1 MKRFIFITGLTIL
14 VFLAPTHVEA
24 GIPKMINYQGMLTQS
39 DDKTPVTNG
48 NYPILFSIFNT
59 SSGGSSLWTHTYNVS
74 VTNGLFN
81 VILGDSGAPIDL
93 PFDEDYWLEITV
105 EGNTLSPRT
114 RLTSVGY
121 AYRALVADSALKA
134 GPAGGGGWTDA
145 GTKVYLTTSTDSV
158 GIGTANPIAPLT
170 IQPVS
175 GPDIEF
181 TGGSYNADITSD
193 REFKIGTSTSSP
205 FNILTANQYR
215 LIVDASGN
223 VGIGTTNPTGT
234 LDVNSNNIR
243 IRTSQ
248 TPLSSSADGYT
259 GEIAW
264 DADYIYIC
272 VSGDGPGGGTDSWK
286 RAALSTW

>member
-1 MKRFIFITGLTIL
+1 MNRFVFLSGLIIL
-14 VFLAPTHVEA
+14 VFLAPTLVEA
-24 GIPKMINYQGMLTQS
+24 GIPKMINYQGMLTQP
-39 DDKTPVTNG
+39 DGVTPVG
-48 NYPILFSIFNT
+48 DANYPILFKIYNA
-59 SSGGSSLWTHTYNVS
+59 SSDGTLKWSHTYNVS
-74 VTNGLFN
+74 VAHGLFN
-81 VILGDSGAPIDL
+81 VVLGDSGAPIDL
-93 PFDEDYWLEITV
+93 PFDEDYWLEIAV
-105 EGNTLSPRT
+105 AGNTFSPRT

-170 IQPVS
+170 IKPVL

-181 TGGSYNADITSD
+181 TGGSYNADITAD

-205 FNILTANQYR
+205 FNILTTNQYR

-223 VGIGTTNPTGT
+223 VGIGTTIPTGT

-248 TPLSSSADGYT
+248 TPASSSADGYT